1 METSVCV
8 FSKFYSDSYLVYIYT
23 VINQYNNLWG
33 CFLKKNKMKKSIV
46 LVAVVSVMFAS
57 CGRSGWSCKKRYC
70 EVKKDKIEAF
80 KNQIIVEEECAL
92 VQP

>member
-1 METSVCV
+1 
-8 FSKFYSDSYLVYIYT
+8 
-23 VINQYNNLWG
+23 
-33 CFLKKNKMKKSIV
+33 MKKSIV

-80 KNQIIVEEECAL
+80 KNQILVEEECTM

>member
-1 METSVCV
+1 
-8 FSKFYSDSYLVYIYT
+8 
-23 VINQYNNLWG
+23 
-33 CFLKKNKMKKSIV
+33 MKKSIV

-70 EVKKDKIEAF
+70 EVKKDKIETF
-80 KNQIIVEEECAL
+80 KNQIIVEQECVM

>member
-1 METSVCV
+1 MHTFTR
-8 FSKFYSDSYLVYIYT
+8 FSEK
-23 VINQYNNLWG
+23 
-33 CFLKKNKMKKSIV
+33 KMKKSIV

-70 EVKKDKIEAF
+70 EVKKDKIETF
-80 KNQIIVEEECAL
+80 KNQIILEQECVM

>member
-1 METSVCV
+1 
-8 FSKFYSDSYLVYIYT
+8 
-23 VINQYNNLWG
+23 
-33 CFLKKNKMKKSIV
+33 MKKSIV

-70 EVKKDKIEAF
+70 EVKKDKIEAY
-80 KNQIIVEEECAL
+80 KSQILVEKECAV

>member
-1 METSVCV
+1 
-8 FSKFYSDSYLVYIYT
+8 LG
-23 VINQYNNLWG
+23 VI
-33 CFLKKNKMKKSIV
+33 LKKNKMKKSIV

-70 EVKKDKIEAF
+70 EVKKDKVEAM
-80 KNQIIVEEECAL
+80 KSKIIVENKCAI